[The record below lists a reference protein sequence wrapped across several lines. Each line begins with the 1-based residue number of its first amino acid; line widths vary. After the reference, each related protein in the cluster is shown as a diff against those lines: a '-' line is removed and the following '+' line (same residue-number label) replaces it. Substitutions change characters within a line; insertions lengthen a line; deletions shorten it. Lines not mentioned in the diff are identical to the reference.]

1 MKGERSGMA
10 TPRNPM
16 PRAAIAEIDEAMMA
30 LATAQRD
37 VMKLSQ
43 TNDPGVLSII
53 VRLLHTLHEAEK
65 SLIAAKGG
73 APKLAPYQLISN
85 VQHLADNPVRIRF
98 SGSGYQAA
106 DRQDKRFF
114 MAAAWWEHALIDL
127 QNGRREAEKTNYSRR
142 FEKRTATGFKSRP
155 PNFVKL
161 ACQA

>member
-16 PRAAIAEIDEAMMA
+16 TRAAIAEIDEAMMA

-73 APKLAPYQLISN
+73 AIS
-85 VQHLADNPVRIRF
+85 
-98 SGSGYQAA
+98 
-106 DRQDKRFF
+106 
-114 MAAAWWEHALIDL
+114 
-127 QNGRREAEKTNYSRR
+127 
-142 FEKRTATGFKSRP
+142 
-155 PNFVKL
+155 PN
-161 ACQA
+161 